1 MLFMRASCSAVNAS
15 SGLILGYSAATSR
28 VKSCKFLWGYFNINS
43 NSNSNSNS
51 TFLLKFLRRLGGVF
65 IIILSKLTL

>member
-1 MLFMRASCSAVNAS
+1 MLLLRASCSAVNAS

-28 VKSCKFLWGYFNINS
+28 VKSCKFLWGYVN
-43 NSNSNSNS
+43 
-51 TFLLKFLRRLGGVF
+51 TFLLKFLRRPDGVF